1 MEERIDNY
9 YAVIMAGGGGT
20 RLWPLSRRSQPK
32 QMLQLSGDRT
42 LFQMAIDRLIGL
54 FSAERVLV
62 VTVADQAVK
71 LQRICPQIPS
81 QNYILEP
88 MPRGTASVVGLAA
101 IYLHKQD
108 PTASMAVLT
117 ADHFIENVHYFR
129 SLLQSAY
136 ELAQQ
141 DYLVTLGIHP
151 TFPSTGY
158 GYIHRG
164 EKIGDFSGNPAHK
177 VLRFKEKPTE
187 GVASDFIKSG
197 DHDWNSGMFIWKV
210 DRILDE
216 FQLQMPALSSQLD
229 IITSALG
236 TENEGVV
243 IDRIWKKIEPQTIDY
258 GIMENASNVAVLPAI
273 DLQWNDVGS
282 WESLFDVLPGDQN
295 GNVIL
300 NAKHIGIDTNGSII
314 CSEQADRLIT
324 TIGLENLIIV
334 DTGVSLL
341 VCNRE
346 DSQKVRQLVNLLRD
360 TDEGNYL

>member
-1 MEERIDNY
+1 MGKNIDNY

-42 LFQMAIDRLIGL
+42 LFQMAIDRLDGL
-54 FSAERVLV
+54 FPSERILV
-62 VTVADQAVK
+62 VTVADLAVK

-81 QNYILEP
+81 ENYILEP

-101 IYLHKQD
+101 IHLQKHD
-108 PTASMAVLT
+108 PTACMAVLT
-117 ADHFIENVHYFR
+117 ADHFIENILYFR
-129 SLLQSAY
+129 SLLRSAY

-141 DYLVTLGIHP
+141 GYLITLGIQP

-164 EKIGDFSGNPAHK
+164 EKIGDFSGNSAHD

-187 GVASDFIKSG
+187 DVAIDFIQSG

-216 FQLQMPALSSQLD
+216 FHRQMPALSNQLKD
-229 IITSALG
+229 ISCALG
-236 TENEGVV
+236 TKNEISV
-243 IDRIWKKIEPQTIDY
+243 IERVWEEIEPQTIDY

-273 DLQWNDVGS
+273 DLKWNDVGS

-300 NAKHIGIDTNGSII
+300 NARHIGMETSDSII
-314 CSEQADRLIT
+314 CSEQPDRLIT
-324 TIGLENLIIV
+324 TIGLKNLIIV

-341 VCNRE
+341 VCSRE
-346 DSQKVRQLVNLLRD
+346 DSQKVRQLVNLLKD
-360 TDEGNYL
+360 INEEQYL